1 FLALITSEMDL
12 RRVQSA
18 LPATV
23 WAQVGPEAQE
33 RLAAGDS
40 AVIVAYLGEFPTGG
54 YAIRV
59 RRVTVQAAETEGDL
73 PVVTVTVARRQP
85 APGEFVIQ
93 AFTYPYDFVVVPKSS
108 LPGEPYR
115 VQFVDDDGNE
125 LNGGTSSPLGGPR
138 RPSEREARGAGVRGY
153 SWPTSWAPKSEAAA
167 GPAATRRYADVPRRE
182 RSARHTAASVSP
194 PTPT

>member
-1 FLALITSEMDL
+1 MRRGSPSTILLLAFSVVAGAGLLMIAWGGGGEDVTVIYEADVPAWSWRGGTPTDQFLALITSEMDL

-138 RPSEREARGAGVRGY
+138 RPSE
-153 SWPTSWAPKSEAAA
+153 
-167 GPAATRRYADVPRRE
+167 
-182 RSARHTAASVSP
+182 
-194 PTPT
+194 